1 MLIPLLGALLGL
13 AIGVFPLV
21 KVFNAN
27 RSIGAAI
34 ASVPVP
40 TRRPRPE
47 ELTPTEL
54 AYLVGGATRVGEV
67 VLMDLFLSGR
77 VRRQTRGGFFTL
89 VGPSNAYVTEKD
101 QVRRDIVKAFKDRTG
116 LTARG
121 MIRTATFSRGI
132 DRVRERLA
140 DRRLIAHSGELTR
153 SLADFHD
160 AGWVAQRLSFVS
172 TGLLIAGLV
181 LVTAY
186 EQNGW
191 TVALVVVGG
200 VLSVLNGLSSGLYL
214 GRGGRNVTT
223 RTPAGRELLVE
234 AEQTYSVGR
243 IEGRPMV
250 REVALGY
257 TAVIGLARM
266 GREGGQ
272 RGRGRDGS
280 GDDAVRVVTDSG
292 SARLVGEP
300 SGRVGEQT
308 PEPREGFE
316 LDWGSLCEFADLCS
330 VGGHSISSDGSGSQ
344 GASGSHGGSSG
355 GGFFDGGSGD
365 GSGGDSGGGD
375 GGGGG
380 GGD

>member
-1 MLIPLLGALLGL
+1 MDATVLIPILGALLGL

-21 KVFNAN
+21 KVFQAY

-47 ELTPTEL
+47 ELTPNEL
-54 AYLVGGATRVGEV
+54 AHLVGGATRVGEV

-140 DRRLIAHSGELTR
+140 ERRLIAHSGELTKA
-153 SLADFHD
+153 LADFHD
-160 AGWVAQRLSFVS
+160 GGWIAQKLSLVS
-172 TGLLIAGLV
+172 AGLLIGGVV

-191 TVALVVVGG
+191 TVAMIVLGG
-200 VLSVLNGLSSGLYL
+200 VLSVLNGLTSGLYL
-214 GRGGRNVTT
+214 ARGGRNVTT
-223 RTPAGRELLVE
+223 RTPAGTEVLVE
-234 AEQTYSVGR
+234 AERTYSVGR
-243 IEGRPMV
+243 VEERSMV
-250 REVALGY
+250 REVALRHV
-257 TAVIGLARM
+257 AVIGLGRM

-272 RGRGRDGS
+272 RGRGVDGS
-280 GDDAVRVVTDSG
+280 GGDAVRVVTDSG
-292 SARLVGEP
+292 SARLVEE
-300 SGRVGEQT
+300 SAGRVGERT

-316 LDWGSLCEFADLCS
+316 LDWGSLCEFAGLCS
-330 VGGHSISSDGSGSQ
+330 VGGHSVSSDGSGS
-344 GASGSHGGSSG
+344 HGGSPSG
-355 GGFFDGGSGD
+355 GLFDGGSGD
-365 GSGGDSGGGD
+365 ASGGGDSGGGD